1 MSTQKRSYELRER
14 ARRQA
19 ETRRRIIEA
28 TVALHEEKGP
38 AATTVAEIA
47 RRADVSRLT
56 VYNHFPT
63 DGDLYAACQ
72 RHYFTLTP
80 RPDLGPAL
88 ALADGGARVRAV
100 LERLYRSYRR
110 QEPMTSKVLRDRG
123 SLPALDDL
131 LSRTLDSGQAMLAD
145 TLLDGLAADR
155 ATRKRA
161 RAAIALALDFSTW
174 QRLTRERL
182 NDRDAAG
189 LMAELVLHAATH
201 VD

>member
-1 MSTQKRSYELRER
+1 
-14 ARRQA
+14 
-19 ETRRRIIEA
+19 
-28 TVALHEEKGP
+28 
-38 AATTVAEIA
+38 
-47 RRADVSRLT
+47 
-56 VYNHFPT
+56 
-63 DGDLYAACQ
+63 
-72 RHYFTLTP
+72 
-80 RPDLGPAL
+80 
-88 ALADGGARVRAV
+88 
-100 LERLYRSYRR
+100 
-110 QEPMTSKVLRDRG
+110 MTSKVLRDRG

-182 NDRDAAG
+182 SDRDAAG